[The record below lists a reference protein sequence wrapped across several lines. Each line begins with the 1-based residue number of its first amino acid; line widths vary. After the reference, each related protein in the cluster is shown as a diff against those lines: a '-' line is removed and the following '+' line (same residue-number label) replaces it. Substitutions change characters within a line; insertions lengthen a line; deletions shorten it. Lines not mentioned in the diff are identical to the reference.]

1 MTLPITQHCSHCGKA
16 YRPKKIGVQQ
26 SYCITKCREAARKA
40 RHRAKNR
47 PAVAFGQAPTAK
59 PILPD
64 LEMDALEADVAILG
78 KLREKEVGLFTE
90 SKDFDDVER
99 TLSAVLDRILVEM
112 DELGTS
118 RRERIE
124 ARQGSVASVSQLVSN
139 YTGTVERMSP
149 KNLRAHKEREALALR
164 KLAPR
169 MDALGLSFELPPVSA
184 IEVDR
189 PEFLAAYPDEVR
201 EAITARVQ
209 ELFTLVDEDRGQFP
223 LLYAFAVDEMLLRV
237 LRSRQLDSPDAEVTV
252 PLKQASARLKKLAES
267 LALNRVA
274 VERHGSWISPEEGLL
289 TTFVENCERA
299 AQAREEEAQE
309 ERVRV
314 ALDAR
319 VRRIINGEPSEERSL
334 PGKSEPA
341 VRLAEEVHKR
351 EDGTTTLPSAQAP
364 TFEEAL
370 ARERSTQALA
380 EQLADQLDKQ
390 WTPY

>member
-1 MTLPITQHCSHCGKA
+1 
-16 YRPKKIGVQQ
+16 
-26 SYCITKCREAARKA
+26 
-40 RHRAKNR
+40 
-47 PAVAFGQAPTAK
+47 
-59 PILPD
+59 
-64 LEMDALEADVAILG
+64 MDALEADVAILG